1 MDPLDPLTE
10 IIRSGQAFSPF
21 IIIERFIWLMIGA
34 FFLGAMSTA
43 IRNGMK
49 DQGWFGNKS
58 FLMGINSNKEKDDNK
73 NSNNRED
80 KNINNHDKS

>member
-10 IIRSGQAFSPF
+10 IVKSGQAFAPF
-21 IIIERFIWLMIGA
+21 IQIERFIWLMIGA
-34 FFLGAMSTA
+34 FFIGAMSTA

-58 FLMGINSNKEKDDNK
+58 FLMGFDTNKRKENSENSTDLEDNK
-73 NSNNRED
+73 V
-80 KNINNHDKS
+80 KNQENI